1 MLTDYSLCNVDGRKI
16 FFKSDEPHPC
26 ADRFLTF
33 ADWYRVLPDADDF
46 SFALI
51 SKESFTLDQ
60 ARAAGAQQFL
70 NLLSYDV
77 GPVDGIIGARTDRG
91 LRRYQKDF
99 GLRAD
104 GRLTAQLVE
113 GMGLA
118 LRQAYASREIIL
130 QSPKR

>member
-1 MLTDYSLCNVDGRKI
+1 MPTDYSLCNVDGRKS
-16 FFKSDEPHPC
+16 FFKNDEPQPC
-26 ADRFLTF
+26 DDEFLTF
-33 ADWYRVLPDADDF
+33 AGWLKVLPESDDF
-46 SFALI
+46 SFEVM
-51 SKESFTLDQ
+51 SKEGFTLDQ

-70 NLLSYDV
+70 NLLGYDV

-104 GRLTAQLVE
+104 GRLTAELVE